1 MLELTKMPLFGVSL
15 CLGAYTLS
23 LIIKKRFNYTI
34 LNPLLLSAILII
46 IVLLSFKI
54 PLENF
59 MKGGDF
65 ITMLMA
71 PATAS
76 LALSMYRKLSTIKK
90 YFLPIVVGSI
100 VGAVVALLS
109 ITLLCKVFNM
119 PQEITSPIPTVSI
132 K

>member
-119 PQEITSPIPTVSI
+119 PQEITASL
-132 K
+132 